1 MEEIN
6 NKYIEKL
13 VNGNSVNTGSFLATN
28 NEGIIYFANKYFK
41 NENSNHFIDLLQN
54 ISKFAVIIDEDGTGN
69 WIGTTFRNIN
79 FISNTEDKCIK
90 YIELKS
96 LEEKMNYDRMD
107 LVEKLLELIQ
117 NSSNTPSFASQEN
130 EINSKISEIERILIE
145 VNNQLIQL
153 QD

>member
-6 NKYIEKL
+6 NKYIVKL
-13 VNGNSVNTGSFLATN
+13 VHGNSVNTGSFLATN
-28 NEGIIYFANKYFK
+28 NEGIIYFASKYFK
-41 NENSNHFIDLLQN
+41 NENNNHFIDLLQN
-54 ISKFAVIIDEDGTGN
+54 ISKFAVIIDEDGAGN
-69 WIGTTFRNIN
+69 WIGTTFRTIN

-107 LVEKLLELIQ
+107 LVEKLLVLIQ
-117 NSSNTPSFASQEN
+117 NLSNTD
-130 EINSKISEIERILIE
+130 EINSKILEIERNLNE

>member
-6 NKYIEKL
+6 NKYIVKL
-13 VNGNSVNTGSFLATN
+13 VHGNSVNTESFLAKN
-28 NEGIIYFANKYFK
+28 NEGVIYFANEYFR
-41 NENSNHFIDLLQN
+41 NQNSIHFIDLQQN
-54 ISKFAVIIDEDGTGN
+54 ISKFAVIIDEHGAGN

-79 FISNTEDKCIK
+79 FISNSEDRCIK

-117 NSSNTPSFASQEN
+117 NLSNTH
-130 EINSKISEIERILIE
+130 EINSKISEIERNLIE